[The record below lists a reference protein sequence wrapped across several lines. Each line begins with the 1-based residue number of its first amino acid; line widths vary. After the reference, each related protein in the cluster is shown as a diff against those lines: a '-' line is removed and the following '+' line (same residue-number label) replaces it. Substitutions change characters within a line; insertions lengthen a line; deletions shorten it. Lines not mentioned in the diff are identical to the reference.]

1 MTDDSSVGYYDL
13 YQISSTRET
22 ARTKEH
28 RGILPYHPNTIMN
41 WVREGKFPRP
51 VRGMGSRNMWLKT
64 DIHQYIRDV
73 AARKEAP

>member
-28 RGILPYHPNTIMN
+28 RGILPYHPNTISG
-41 WVREGKFPRP
+41 WVKKGEFPKP
-51 VRGMGSRNMWLKT
+51 IKGLGNRNLWPKEV
-64 DIHQYIRDV
+64 IHRFIAEQKG
-73 AARKEAP
+73 AS